1 MKSSRLWLSY
11 AIITTVFWGVWGA
24 LIEVPQKAGF
34 PPTLGYIVWSLTMI
48 PCAVVAMRLAGWK
61 IEYDKRSIFLGS
73 TIGFL
78 GAGGQLIL
86 FEALREG
93 PAYIIFP
100 FISLYPSLT
109 ILLSVILLK
118 EKTTLL
124 KWSGISIALVAI
136 YFLSYQKPGESIV
149 HGYLWLLLAMLVF
162 AAWGLQA
169 YVMKFSNE
177 TMKAESIFFYMALTA
192 VLLSPVAFFMT
203 DFSVAVNWGFKG
215 PWLAAMVHI
224 LNSVGALT
232 LVYALRY
239 GKAIIVTPLTG
250 LAPLITIILSL
261 AIYGIVPGAMLSIGL
276 VLAVIAIFILSV

>member
-1 MKSSRLWLSY
+1 
-11 AIITTVFWGVWGA
+11 
-24 LIEVPQKAGF
+24 
-34 PPTLGYIVWSLTMI
+34 MI

-61 IEYDKRSIFLGS
+61 IEFDKRSIFLGS

-78 GAGGQLIL
+78 GAGGQLVL

-118 EKTTLL
+118 EKTSLL

-149 HGYLWLLLAMLVF
+149 HGYLWLLLALLVF

-177 TMKAESIFFYMALTA
+177 TMKAESIFFYMAITA
-192 VLLSPVAFFMT
+192 LLLSPVAFFMT
-203 DFSVAVNWGFKG
+203 DFSEAINWGFKG

-261 AIYGIVPGAMLSIGL
+261 ILYGIVPGLMLTIGL
-276 VLAVIAIFILSV
+276 VLAIIAIFILSV